1 LNINTKKNP
10 VLVGDLLL
18 RNFFRLLQTVKIH
31 QPDNPLLL
39 NCVKDFMETVTHFC
53 AEEDY
58 LTVQI
63 VRERFYLNEEPLIL
77 RPNNLNLIQDMLYYF
92 KQRGLPG
99 LRFYPSVREA
109 DSGQIVAFAHLINK
123 VETQEEPLAW
133 LLRQLQEANYPWV
146 EIVVEADASLMAL
159 ASERGQ
165 KARQTYS
172 YAMNSIQEVATKMTS
187 QQRAGIGKARRVI
200 QGMVDIL
207 TEDTSVLLGMSTL
220 RDYDDYTYTHS
231 VNVAILSMS
240 MGKRIGLSRI
250 LMERLGV
257 CGLFHDLG
265 KVEIPHDLINKPGK
279 LNNEEYDQVKEHAI
293 NSVRQ
298 IVKLNAPRDFKAK
311 ALLPPFEHHLKY
323 DLSGYPQTDR
333 KKPVSLFGSILT
345 ITDIFDAM
353 TSPRIYRPVALSPDR
368 VLTIMLK
375 GAGTDFDP
383 ILLKV
388 FINMMGVYP
397 VGTLLLL
404 DTGEMCLVVETP
416 EDAEVGRPTV
426 VLLTYDG
433 KGEFKKGGVVSLS
446 ERNPPSG
453 AFRRNI
459 AKSLSPSAYGIQPV
473 DYLV

>member
-1 LNINTKKNP
+1 M
-10 VLVGDLLL
+10 

-39 NCVKDFMETVTHFC
+39 NCVQDFVEAVTHFF
-53 AEEDY
+53 AEEDH

-63 VRERFYLNEEPLIL
+63 FRERFYLKEEPLIL
-77 RPNNLNLIQDMLYYF
+77 RPNNLNLAQDMLLYF

-99 LRFYPSVREA
+99 LRFYPSVQEA
-109 DSGQIVAFAHLINK
+109 DYGQIIAFAHVMNK
-123 VETQEEPLAW
+123 AETQEEPLAW
-133 LLRQLQEANYPWV
+133 LLQKLQEEDYSWV
-146 EIVVEADASLMAL
+146 EIVVKADSSLMAL
-159 ASERGQ
+159 TSERGQ
-165 KARQTYS
+165 QARQTYS
-172 YAMNSIQEVATKMTS
+172 YAMNSIQEVVTKMAS

-200 QGMVDIL
+200 QSMVDIL

-257 CGLFHDLG
+257 ASLFHDLG
-265 KVEIPHDLINKPGK
+265 KVEIPHDLISKPGK
-279 LNNEEYDQVKEHAI
+279 LNNEEYDRVKEHAI

-311 ALLPPFEHHLKY
+311 AILPPFEHHLKY

-333 KKPVSLFGSILT
+333 KKPVSLFGRILT

-353 TSPRIYRPVALSPDR
+353 TSPRIYRPVALSPDQ

-375 GAGTDFDP
+375 GSGTDFDP

-404 DTGEMCLVVETP
+404 DTGEMCLVMEKP
-416 EDAEVGRPTV
+416 EDAEPGRPTV
-426 VLLTYDG
+426 VLLTDDG
-433 KGEFKKGGVVSLS
+433 KGAFKKGGVASLS
-446 ERNPPSG
+446 ERNSPSG